1 MEKILVIMEKILVKM
16 EKVDKMEKIFAIL
29 EKIIVTIQ
37 LDKADTLTSRKI
49 LYRSLALL
57 ATFLGINQVSA
68 HAKEKLH
75 LSTPVCPSWDGIYGS
90 GALHH

>member
-1 MEKILVIMEKILVKM
+1 MEKILVKM
-16 EKVDKMEKIFAIL
+16 EKVEKMEKILAIL

-57 ATFLGINQVSA
+57 DTFLGINQVSA
-68 HAKEKLH
+68 HAEKLH